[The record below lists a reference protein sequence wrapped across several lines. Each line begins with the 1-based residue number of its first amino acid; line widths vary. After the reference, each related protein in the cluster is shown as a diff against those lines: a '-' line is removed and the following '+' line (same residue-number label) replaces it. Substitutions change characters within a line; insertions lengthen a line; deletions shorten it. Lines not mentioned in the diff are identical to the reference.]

1 MYDAWTALRPVDRTP
16 AEGVFR
22 QVHDLATA
30 AGVQALVAEGLA
42 HGVDLADELEPVDGF
57 HAKALTAF
65 LRWPQVFRTAWQV
78 HHADALPGRY
88 WRRRTGLDH
97 VPPDLSAEAIGKF
110 RTALSEYLRREQ
122 GRGHRVWVDIYDRG
136 DRSFWVFAYPDDYT
150 QTYVGHDDDGR
161 FRRHPHRPA
170 FEVVFHYDRAAGAL
184 DLYAPG
190 DAHLKDWLEDVF
202 GDHFLRGELPADR
215 PDRPA
220 YSLDLLRSRDCLHVL
235 DPDPGG
241 MIVGVRIR
249 KVRLTIPGAGERIV
263 PEADAVG

>member
-1 MYDAWTALRPVDRTP
+1 MSRSPYHPRAFFRHVPPDLVHRFADQSRLALAVAWTDLPADHVGSMYDAWMALRPVDRTP

-97 VPPDLSAEAIGKF
+97 VP
-110 RTALSEYLRREQ
+110 
-122 GRGHRVWVDIYDRG
+122 
-136 DRSFWVFAYPDDYT
+136 
-150 QTYVGHDDDGR
+150 
-161 FRRHPHRPA
+161 
-170 FEVVFHYDRAAGAL
+170 
-184 DLYAPG
+184 
-190 DAHLKDWLEDVF
+190 
-202 GDHFLRGELPADR
+202 
-215 PDRPA
+215 
-220 YSLDLLRSRDCLHVL
+220 
-235 DPDPGG
+235 
-241 MIVGVRIR
+241 
-249 KVRLTIPGAGERIV
+249 
-263 PEADAVG
+263 